1 MFGAAYAFKKIYS
14 RNGLQTTMYSTL
26 SDEESESSVFISVYA
41 ISHDSGNTSDTD
53 SNEVSETLITVLSM
67 YTDILCTQSGR
78 SSWAGLT
85 YIADHPDTT
94 FSDFLDDRSSDE
106 EPFDEDDMYGLDHAM
121 TVVSAS
127 SDDDDKL
134 EPDGMESDVRSL
146 QYFPLIAL

>member
-1 MFGAAYAFKKIYS
+1 
-14 RNGLQTTMYSTL
+14 MYSTL

-53 SNEVSETLITVLSM
+53 SNE
-67 YTDILCTQSGR
+67 SGR

-106 EPFDEDDMYGLDHAM
+106 EPFDEDNMYGLDHAM

-127 SDDDDKL
+127 SDDDDEL
-134 EPDGMESDVRSL
+134 EPDGMESDGEDFTEFLRTMKASL
-146 QYFPLIAL
+146 DNMSAMAIEISRAMGIDVTSFEVEE